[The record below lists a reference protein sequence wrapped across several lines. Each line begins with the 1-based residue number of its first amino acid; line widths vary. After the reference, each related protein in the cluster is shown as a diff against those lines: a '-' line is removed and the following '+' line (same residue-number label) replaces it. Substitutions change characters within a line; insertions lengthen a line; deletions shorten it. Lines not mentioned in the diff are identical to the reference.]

1 MRSFAIF
8 TSLALLLTPVF
19 SAPFIPS
26 KIEVERITGNKK
38 DGSYIVKLKDGT
50 DKKEAMAWIRS
61 HLGSSSSIKY
71 DYDDDDLNGFSGT
84 FSQDFIDILTNSDKI
99 EAVSEDAMVYTNTVQ
114 KNAPW
119 GLQRIT
125 QKKKLSKDDTDAL
138 NYKYS
143 YDGKAGEGVDVYVVD
158 TGIHVK
164 HKEFEGRAKWSFS
177 AFEGLDDDG
186 NGHGTHCAGTI
197 GGKTFGVAKK
207 VKLFAVKVLDDEG
220 SGTSSSVVA
229 GINFVIKEVKKTK
242 RPSVI
247 SMSLGGGRDR
257 AIDRAV
263 KAAIKRGVHVIVAA
277 GNSDED
283 ADYFSPARVE
293 EAITVGAMD
302 IHDVRAPFSNFGDV
316 VDVFAPGVDIIS
328 AWIGSKDATNILS
341 GTSMAT
347 PHVSGLAAYLLSIH
361 GSKSPEA
368 LAKMIKNLAVKKVI
382 SDIPEDTPNLLI
394 QNH

>member
-99 EAVSEDAMVYTNTVQ
+99 EAISEDAMVYTNTVQ

-247 SMSLGGGRDR
+247 SMSLG
-257 AIDRAV
+257 
-263 KAAIKRGVHVIVAA
+263 
-277 GNSDED
+277 
-283 ADYFSPARVE
+283 
-293 EAITVGAMD
+293 
-302 IHDVRAPFSNFGDV
+302 
-316 VDVFAPGVDIIS
+316 
-328 AWIGSKDATNILS
+328 
-341 GTSMAT
+341 
-347 PHVSGLAAYLLSIH
+347 
-361 GSKSPEA
+361 
-368 LAKMIKNLAVKKVI
+368 
-382 SDIPEDTPNLLI
+382 
-394 QNH
+394 